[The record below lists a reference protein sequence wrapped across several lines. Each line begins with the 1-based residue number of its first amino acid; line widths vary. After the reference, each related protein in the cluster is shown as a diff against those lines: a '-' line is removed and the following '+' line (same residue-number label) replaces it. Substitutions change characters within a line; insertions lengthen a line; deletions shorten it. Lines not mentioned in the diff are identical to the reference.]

1 MTFANELEKIYYFM
15 KRDIISFSTY
25 KTNILILVLTAVFG
39 ALSFSYLGTSAT
51 SQSVLQMYNM
61 DLTTYLIIGLAFST
75 YLNQALTLVQ
85 KTINPWALEEVLVS
99 PTRLSTFIVGSSL
112 WGFIWSTAVV
122 AVYLGIGVIFF
133 GVNLSINVLG
143 TLIVLAL
150 GIGTFLGFSMIGA
163 GILILT
169 KQGDPVTALITIVTS
184 LFGNVLFPPQI
195 MPAALQAIA
204 YITPQ
209 YYFFTSIRL
218 MLTGWTI
225 PMVLPY
231 LLILGLMR
239 HYSASGLWRLRLRLK
254 TNEKRNSLS
263 LVLKAKR
270 SIVRLEMCSPQKQ
283 GFYYYC

>member
-1 MTFANELEKIYYFM
+1 M

-25 KTNILILVLTAVFG
+25 KTNIAILVATALFG
-39 ALSFSYLGTSAT
+39 ALSFAFLGSSAT

-61 DLTTYLIIGLAFST
+61 DLTTYLVIGLAFST

-99 PTRLSTFIVGSSL
+99 PTRLSTFIIGSSI

-122 AVYLGIGVIFF
+122 VVYLVIGVF
-133 GVNLSINVLG
+133 LSVNVLG

-169 KQGDPVTALITIVTS
+169 KQGDPVTALITIATS

-195 MPAALQAIA
+195 MPPFLQAIA
-204 YITPQ
+204 YIIPQ

-225 PMVLPY
+225 AMILPD
-231 LLILGLMR
+231 LLILALECAIIVPLG
-239 HYSASGLWRLRLRLK
+239 YGVYAWCLK
-254 TNEKRNSLS
+254 
-263 LVLKAKR
+263 KARKN
-270 SIVRLEMCSPQKQ
+270 
-283 GFYYYC
+283 G

>member
-1 MTFANELEKIYYFM
+1 MTFTNELEKIYYFM

-61 DLTTYLIIGLAFST
+61 DLTTYLVIGLAFST

-122 AVYLGIGVIFF
+122 AVYLGIGVAFF

-169 KQGDPVTALITIVTS
+169 KQGDPVTALITIATS

-195 MPAALQAIA
+195 MPAALQAIS
-204 YITPQ
+204 YVIPQ

-225 PMVLPY
+225 PMILPY
-231 LLILGLMR
+231 LLILGLMCAIILPLG
-239 HYSASGLWRLRLRLK
+239 YGVYAWCLK
-254 TNEKRNSLS
+254 TARKNGTLS
-263 LVLKAKR
+263 W
-270 SIVRLEMCSPQKQ
+270 
-283 GFYYYC
+283 F